1 MKNKSVHL
9 LKHLVRGILG
19 FLMLSCFLSS
29 FVSVKTDRVAVL
41 EPMPQETADFW
52 HVNKNAKKQNNTAH
66 FRSYEWW
73 YEINIVHYND
83 GTTDTIIQSP
93 GTPTLVLKNV
103 LYIENLQKIQDSW
116 MQKPELGLYYG
127 DWVRM
132 HTEEPNK
139 KERKIELR
147 PLGEFK
153 PERPLVLAT
162 VPLVTKKKITSGEYF
177 DKMREISKV
186 VDFALELELFK
197 QATFWRAKEMLRLRE
212 GKPKLRSLLA
222 YATYRMCGGK
232 EIPIS
237 LWTLQEAHH
246 AAWYIENWLIDGKK
260 PELERT
266 DLQFALARFRQTQ
279 EGLIAGLPLSEKR
292 REILRQRL
300 AFAHMQSV
308 AAQSDNMLWGLDME
322 PEKFLRV
329 YQRKCEFLDLPYAF
343 SFWSGGFLAK
353 ASPLKLKRLW
363 HMGVDF
369 GKGLQFMNDFYDI
382 SPHNPERFADLR
394 ANVLTYPLLRYLGKT
409 GDAAEAE
416 IPVIK
421 AEILAMTKE
430 CREKVLEYLEPF
442 PDNEGKQLLVA
453 STETFRSSK
462 LLT

>member
-1 MKNKSVHL
+1 
-9 LKHLVRGILG
+9 
-19 FLMLSCFLSS
+19 
-29 FVSVKTDRVAVL
+29 
-41 EPMPQETADFW
+41 
-52 HVNKNAKKQNNTAH
+52 
-66 FRSYEWW
+66 
-73 YEINIVHYND
+73 
-83 GTTDTIIQSP
+83 
-93 GTPTLVLKNV
+93 
-103 LYIENLQKIQDSW
+103 
-116 MQKPELGLYYG
+116 
-127 DWVRM
+127 
-132 HTEEPNK
+132 
-139 KERKIELR
+139 
-147 PLGEFK
+147 
-153 PERPLVLAT
+153 
-162 VPLVTKKKITSGEYF
+162 
-177 DKMREISKV
+177 MREISKV